1 MAEITVDT
9 AAMAGDIQELQNA
22 LSKARRQLGE
32 MFEQIAELDTMWD
45 GPANQEFNRQFSND
59 YENSKELCN
68 TVESIIQCI
77 QYAKEQYNICENEV
91 NGIVASI
98 NI

>member
-1 MAEITVDT
+1 MVEITVDT
-9 AAMAGDIQELQNA
+9 AALAGDIEELQNVLA
-22 LSKARRQLGE
+22 KVRSQLNQ
-32 MFEQIAELDTMWD
+32 MFEQVSELDAMWD
-45 GPANQEFNRQFSND
+45 GPANAEFNRQFAND

-68 TVESIIQCI
+68 TVESIIQCM

>member
-1 MAEITVDT
+1 MTEITIDT
-9 AAMAGDIQELQNA
+9 AVLAGDIEELRNA
-22 LSKARRQLGE
+22 LSEVRRQLEE
-32 MFEQIAELDTMWD
+32 MFEQVAELDTMWD

-59 YENSKELCN
+59 YENSRELCD
-68 TVESIIQCI
+68 TVESVIQCM

>member
-1 MAEITVDT
+1 MEEITVDT
-9 AAMAGDIQELQNA
+9 AALTGDIEELQNA
-22 LSKARRQLGE
+22 LLEVRRQLRE
-32 MFEQIAELDTMWD
+32 MFEQVAELDTMWD
-45 GPANQEFNRQFSND
+45 GPANQEFNRQFFND
-59 YENSKELCN
+59 YENSRELCD
-68 TVESIIQCI
+68 TVESIIQCM